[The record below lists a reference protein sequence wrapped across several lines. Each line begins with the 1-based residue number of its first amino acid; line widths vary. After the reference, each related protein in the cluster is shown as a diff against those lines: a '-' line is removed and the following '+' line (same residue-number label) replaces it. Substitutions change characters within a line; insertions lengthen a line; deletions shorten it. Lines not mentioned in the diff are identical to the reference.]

1 MKVAVDSSVLLDVLT
16 ADPVHGERS
25 REALRVAYD
34 TGPLVACEIV
44 WAEVRAYFQTDAEFA
59 EAMKKLG
66 IRFESIFD
74 DAAAKAGQ
82 LWRELRRQR
91 GASRVRVVADLLIGA
106 HALFQSDALLTRD
119 RGFYSGRFKGLR
131 IVEP

>member
-1 MKVAVDSSVLLDVLT
+1 VKVAVDSSVLLDVLT
-16 ADPVHGERS
+16 ADRVHGERS
-25 REALRVAYD
+25 REALRAAYD

-44 WAEVRAYFQTDAEFA
+44 WAEVRAHFQTDADFA
-59 EAMKKLG
+59 DAMRKFG
-66 IRFESIFD
+66 IRFDSIFD

-82 LWRELRRQR
+82 LWREIRREK

-106 HALFQSDALLTRD
+106 HALIQSDALLTRD
-119 RGFYSGRFKGLR
+119 RGFYRSRFKGLR